1 MINIL
6 ICCFYT
12 KVMASK
18 FLQQNVNKVNSIKKK
33 IEEQQNKIT
42 DVKGVVKDI
51 CYNNTYIIENKESGK
66 LKNVKCINSLPI
78 RKGDL
83 FYGVGKLDEEKVI
96 QLNRDPIVLLPT
108 DKISVI
114 NCFVEALKNKRVGIV
129 KSKKLFEHIV
139 TIIGTIEV
147 SKYMDVLSYQYYTTA
162 EKSLCF
168 YLTEVLNEPQSITL
182 LLWWYINRC
191 LRRLFLFGLT
201 KKEIELSFRDPD
213 DLYMACTTDPFLI
226 MSIDM
231 DKAKRIYSVI
241 EKTYTADQ
249 KKRGKIIRNIF
260 NNTINKS
267 WMGTPV
273 ELIIKQ
279 YPDIGKHINAL
290 YNEHRLA
297 GDLSTLYLEKYY
309 KDEKICSEII
319 CSFIKKENSPFV
331 TKNRKII
338 YKKNTLSDN
347 QKEAIRAALDQNISI
362 ITGGAGTGKTTII
375 GEIVYNLEKYRI
387 PYQIVSFTG
396 KAVSRIKE
404 VIHRNNPS
412 TLHKMIYKIY
422 TQEKF
427 EYLIID
433 ESSMV
438 TIDLF
443 NKFYEIY
450 NINTG
455 YDYKIIL
462 IGDNNQLEPIH
473 AGSLFSELIKSKLI
487 NNFVLKENF
496 RNDSLLEQ
504 NGIINNSQKIID
516 YHNSDNKTQ
525 GSYVFQL
532 QQYDNF
538 LLISGN
544 IDSVFVVVTTLKE
557 NGSKCEDITVVCPYN
572 EYIYQLNTTIQIIFD
587 NGEKRYVEYS
597 NGESKIYNTNKYDKN
612 KEEIKRIWKIGDKI
626 MNKVNNYDIDK
637 MNGEEGKIIDIFEPG
652 TPIKLDYNATKKQLQ
667 QAAIDSNYPQLLV
680 RYKDGL
686 DYRYICRYRNKNE
699 EVMNTLDCITL
710 SYALTVHKSQGSE
723 WNFVISYIPHGH
735 QNSTFLNYKLVYTM
749 ITRARNAF
757 FAIGDIDTLNS
768 SAIRDAPYRC
778 ENLSKRIKLLSKN

>member
-1 MINIL
+1 
-6 ICCFYT
+6 
-12 KVMASK
+12 MASK
-18 FLQQNVNKVNSIKKK
+18 FLLENVNKENSIKKK
-33 IEEQQNKIT
+33 IEDQQNKII

-51 CYNNTYIIENKESGK
+51 GYDNTYSIYNKEYDE
-66 LKNVKCINSLPI
+66 LNNVKCINSLPI

-83 FYGVGKLDEEKVI
+83 FYGVGKVENDSKLI
-96 QLNRDPIVLLPT
+96 LLNRDPIVLLPT

-114 NCFVEALKNKRVGIV
+114 DCFVDALKGRRVGNS

-139 TIIGTIEV
+139 NIIGSVEV
-147 SKYMDVLSYQYYTTA
+147 SKYMDVLSYQYHITG

-168 YLTEVLNEPQSITL
+168 NLTEVLNENQSIIL

-213 DLYMACTTDPFLI
+213 DLYIACTTDPFLI

-241 EKTYTADQ
+241 EKTYTPDQ
-249 KKRGKIIRNIF
+249 KRRGKIIRSIF

-279 YPDIGKHINAL
+279 YPDIVNHINAL

-297 GDLSTLYLEKYY
+297 GDLSTLYLVKYY

-319 CSFIKKENSPFV
+319 YSFIKKEHSPFV

-347 QKEAIRAALDQNISI
+347 QKEAIKVALDENISI

-412 TLHKMIYKIY
+412 TLHKMIYKNY

-455 YDYKIIL
+455 FNYKIIL
-462 IGDNNQLEPIH
+462 IGDNNQLEPIQ
-473 AGSLFSELIKSKLI
+473 AGSMFSELIKSKLI
-487 NNFVLKENF
+487 NNFMLKENF
-496 RNDSLLEQ
+496 RNDSILEQ
-504 NGIINNSQKIID
+504 NGIISNSEKIID
-516 YHNSDNKTQ
+516 YHNSDHKTQ

-538 LLISGN
+538 LLISGD

-557 NGSKCEDITVVCPYN
+557 NGSKCDDITVVCPYN
-572 EYIYQLNTTIQIIFD
+572 EHINELNTTIQMIFD
-587 NGEKRYVEYS
+587 NGEKRYIEYV
-597 NGESKIYNTNKYDKN
+597 NGESKIYNPDVETSNKINKYPKDQQQ
-612 KEEIKRIWKIGDKI
+612 IKRIWKIGDRI

-652 TPIKLDYNATKKQLQ
+652 TPIKLHENATKKQLQ
-667 QAAIDSNYPQLLV
+667 QAAIDSNYTQLLV

-699 EVMNTLDCITL
+699 EDVMNTIDCITL

-723 WNFVISYIPHGH
+723 WNFVISYIPYGH
-735 QNSTFLNYKLVYTM
+735 ENSTFLNYKLVYTM

-768 SAIRDAPYRC
+768 SAIRDTPYRC
-778 ENLSKRIKLLSKN
+778 DNLSKRIKLLSKN